1 MKFLNAYLLIIN
13 ALGFLFMFIDK
24 ENSIH
29 RQWRIRERTLL
40 TIAGI
45 GGSLG
50 VCTAMLLCRHKTKH
64 RNFMIGVP
72 CMLAVHCVIA
82 VLLYIIF

>member
-1 MKFLNAYLLIIN
+1 MKFVYAYLLIIN

-29 RQWRIRERTLL
+29 GNWRIRERTLL
-40 TIAGI
+40 IISAI

-50 VCTAMLLCRHKTKH
+50 AYTGMLLCRHKTKH
-64 RNFMIGVP
+64 RHFMIGVP
-72 CMLAVHCVIA
+72 CMLAAHIVIA